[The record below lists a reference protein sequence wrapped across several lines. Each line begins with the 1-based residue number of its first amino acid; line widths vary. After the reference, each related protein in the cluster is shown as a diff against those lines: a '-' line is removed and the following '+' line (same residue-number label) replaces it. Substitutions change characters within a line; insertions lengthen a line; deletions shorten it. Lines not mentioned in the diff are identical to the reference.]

1 MSLLGNAC
9 IVAAQGQRTR
19 GSRIGLKLAPL
30 RGPPMLY
37 AILKTVHVLSIIL
50 WVGGMAFTLFFL
62 RPAVASLEPPV
73 RLRLMQNVLGRF
85 FAAVLALA
93 LLTLISGTWMMLD
106 VAGRAAELPGAE
118 FRIPWTWSLMAGL
131 GVLMIAIFGH
141 IRFVLYQ
148 RLRIAVVDSAWAAG
162 GAAMSAIRVW
172 VRVNLAIGLLIVA
185 VVVLFG

>member
-118 FRIPWTWSLMAGL
+118 FRMPWTWSLMAGL

-141 IRFVLYQ
+141 IRFVLYK
-148 RLRIAVVDSAWAAG
+148 RLDRAVQAGDMAAG
-162 GAAMSAIRVW
+162 GTVLASVRQW
-172 VRVNLAIGLLIVA
+172 VGVNLALGLALVAGVLIY
-185 VVVLFG
+185 

>member
-9 IVAAQGQRTR
+9 IVAAQGRCTR

-118 FRIPWTWSLMAGL
+118 FRMPWTWSLMAGL

-185 VVVLFG
+185 VVVLLG

>member
-1 MSLLGNAC
+1 
-9 IVAAQGQRTR
+9 
-19 GSRIGLKLAPL
+19 
-30 RGPPMLY
+30 
-37 AILKTVHVLSIIL
+37 
-50 WVGGMAFTLFFL
+50 
-62 RPAVASLEPPV
+62 
-73 RLRLMQNVLGRF
+73 
-85 FAAVLALA
+85 
-93 LLTLISGTWMMLD
+93 
-106 VAGRAAELPGAE
+106 
-118 FRIPWTWSLMAGL
+118 MAGL